1 MSNQRCGSPFT
12 TEQVWE
18 IRGAGNLKNPL
29 TNISTC
35 SAYHRLLPI
44 LIPHRLHLSRSN
56 VSWPAVCL
64 TVYPPFFPLQI
75 SPYPLF
81 TMRPLGL
88 STHRVAYRWGCR
100 GTSARFQIGA
110 QRIAA
115 QPLIL
120 PLCSKLRPGRWMS
133 AERARSR
140 DPSER
145 IRAAHCLI
153 LAFLLLTNFVY
164 KMNYRWTTPPV
175 KWWSVTTDP
184 PGFQN
189 FHLFVQK

>member
-88 STHRVAYRWGCR
+88 STHHGASQSGCR
-100 GTSARFQIGA
+100 GTSALFQIGA

-115 QPLIL
+115 RPLTS
-120 PLCSKLRPGRWMS
+120 PLCSKPRPGRWMS
-133 AERARSR
+133 PERARSR

-145 IRAAHCLI
+145 IRSAHCLI

-164 KMNYRWTTPPV
+164 KMNYR
-175 KWWSVTTDP
+175 
-184 PGFQN
+184 
-189 FHLFVQK
+189 